1 MRPIQ
6 RLLMIAT
13 VLIATGNAWAAVILA
28 VGGVYG
34 GPSQKYAFCTVTN
47 QGSTDVTWTY
57 SDSNGSNGVSA
68 HIVDQAGQEMADII
82 DHKRQ
87 PSCIPYIPGYPTYR
101 LHAGDTCLL
110 ASVVAPNASYG
121 CVLGFDEG
129 KANVVGTLDLRDA
142 NYNVL
147 ISVPLR

>member
-1 MRPIQ
+1 MKPIQ

-13 VLIATGNAWAAVILA
+13 VLSATGNSWAAAILA

-47 QGSTDVTWTY
+47 QGPTDVTWTY
-57 SDSNGSNGVSA
+57 SDSNGVSA

-87 PSCIPYIPGYPTYR
+87 PSCIPYLPGYPTNR
-101 LHAGDTCLL
+101 LLAGDTCLL
-110 ASVVAPNASYG
+110 ASVVAPNSSYG
-121 CVLGFDEG
+121 CALGFDEG
-129 KANVVGTLDLRDA
+129 KAHVVGTLDLRDA